1 MTKIQEL
8 EQKVKELSEELE
20 QLKNQEKGVCSRFI
34 PEIGDKYWYV
44 SSMGMIYNCN
54 FENNIFEQYKIAN
67 SPVFRTE
74 EEAKRYLEF
83 KQELSKRRWLVT
95 EEEWG
100 KHNIRKYTIYYDFNR
115 KEFGVDRSIDIKYL
129 GEIYFKDKESAQY
142 IIDNFKEELMEYFL

>member
-1 MTKIQEL
+1 MTKIEEL
-8 EQKVKELSEELE
+8 EQKVKELSEEIE
-20 QLKNQEKGVCSRFI
+20 QLKNQEKVVHSRFI

-83 KQELSKRRWLVT
+83 KQELAKRRWLVT
-95 EEEWG
+95 EEEWEDADTP
-100 KHNIRKYTIYYDFNR
+100 KYFINVYDNEFNITCTYLTRYIGIPFFRT
-115 KEFGVDRSIDIKYL
+115 KEN
-129 GEIYFKDKESAQY
+129 AQY
-142 IIDNFKEELMEYFL
+142 MIDNFEDILRMELI

>member
-1 MTKIQEL
+1 MTKIEEL
-8 EQKVKELSEELE
+8 EQKVKELFEEIE
-20 QLKNQEKGVCSRFI
+20 QLKKQEKGVCSRFI

-83 KQELSKRRWLVT
+83 KQELTKRRWLVT
-95 EEEWG
+95 EEEWEDAD
-100 KHNIRKYTIYYDFNR
+100 TP
-115 KEFGVDRSIDIKYL
+115 KYL
-129 GEIYFKDKESAQY
+129 INIYDNEFNITCTYSTRYIGMPFFRTKGDAQY
-142 IIDNFKEELMEYFL
+142 MIYNYADILRMELI

>member
-1 MTKIQEL
+1 MTKIEEL

-20 QLKNQEKGVCSRFI
+20 QLKNQEKVAYSRFI

-83 KQELSKRRWLVT
+83 KQELTKRRWLVT
-95 EEEWG
+95 EEEWEDADV
-100 KHNIRKYTIYYDFNR
+100 NKYYIQTAENEI
-115 KEFGVDRSIDIKYL
+115 GVDYSNAYREV
-129 GEIYFKDKESAQY
+129 GTIYFKTREDAQY
-142 IIDNFKEELMEYFL
+142 MIDNFEDILRMELI

>member
-1 MTKIQEL
+1 MTKIEEL
-8 EQKVKELSEELE
+8 EQKVKELSEEIE
-20 QLKNQEKGVCSRFI
+20 QLKNQEKVAYSRFI

-83 KQELSKRRWLVT
+83 KQELTKRRWLVT
-95 EEEWG
+95 EEEWEDD
-100 KHNIRKYTIYYDFNR
+100 NILKYYIEMEKDEIAVDFGNVYRKVGT
-115 KEFGVDRSIDIKYL
+115 
-129 GEIYFKDKESAQY
+129 IYFKTRADAQY
-142 IIDNFKEELMEYFL
+142 MVDNFEDILRMELI

>member
-8 EQKVKELSEELE
+8 EQKVKELSEEIK
-20 QLKNQEKGVCSRFI
+20 QLKNQEKVAYSRFI

-95 EEEWG
+95 EEEWEDD
-100 KHNIRKYTIYYDFNR
+100 NILKYYIEIEKDEIAV
-115 KEFGVDRSIDIKYL
+115 EFGNVYRKV
-129 GEIYFKDKESAQY
+129 GTIYFKTRESAQY
-142 IIDNFKEELMEYFL
+142 MVDNFEDILRMGLI

>member
-1 MTKIQEL
+1 MTKIEEL
-8 EQKVKELSEELE
+8 EKKVKELSEEIE
-20 QLKNQEKGVCSRFI
+20 QLKKQEKVVHSRFI

-83 KQELSKRRWLVT
+83 KQELTKRRWLVT
-95 EEEWG
+95 EEEWEDADV
-100 KHNIRKYTIYYDFNR
+100 NKYYIQTAENEI
-115 KEFGVDRSIDIKYL
+115 GVDYSNAYREV
-129 GEIYFKDKESAQY
+129 GTIYFKTREDAQY
-142 IIDNFKEELMEYFL
+142 MIDNFEDILRMELI

>member
-1 MTKIQEL
+1 MTKIEEL

-20 QLKNQEKGVCSRFI
+20 QLKTQEKVAYSRFI

-83 KQELSKRRWLVT
+83 KQELTKRRWLVT
-95 EEEWG
+95 EEEWEDD
-100 KHNIRKYTIYYDFNR
+100 NILKYYIELESDEIAV
-115 KEFGVDRSIDIKYL
+115 EFGNVYRKV
-129 GEIYFKDKESAQY
+129 GTIYFKTRADAQY
-142 IIDNFKEELMEYFL
+142 MVDNFEDILRMELI

>member
-1 MTKIQEL
+1 MTKIEEL

-20 QLKNQEKGVCSRFI
+20 QLKNQEKVAYSRFI

-83 KQELSKRRWLVT
+83 KQELTKRRWDADTPKYFINVYDN
-95 EEEWG
+95 EF
-100 KHNIRKYTIYYDFNR
+100 NINCIYSTRYIGILFFR
-115 KEFGVDRSIDIKYL
+115 TKED
-129 GEIYFKDKESAQY
+129 AQY
-142 IIDNFKEELMEYFL
+142 MIDNFENILRMELI

>member
-1 MTKIQEL
+1 MTKIEEL
-8 EQKVKELSEELE
+8 EQKVKELSEEIE
-20 QLKNQEKGVCSRFI
+20 QLKNQEKVAYSRFI

-83 KQELSKRRWLVT
+83 KQELTKRRWLVT
-95 EEEWG
+95 EEEWEDD
-100 KHNIRKYTIYYDFNR
+100 NILKYYIEMEKDEIAV
-115 KEFGVDRSIDIKYL
+115 EFGNVYRKV
-129 GEIYFKDKESAQY
+129 GTIYFKTRADAQY
-142 IIDNFKEELMEYFL
+142 MVDNFEDILRMELI

>member
-20 QLKNQEKGVCSRFI
+20 QLKNQEKVAYSRFI

-83 KQELSKRRWLVT
+83 KKELAKRRWLVT
-95 EEEWG
+95 EEEWEDD
-100 KHNIRKYTIYYDFNR
+100 NILKYYIEMEKDEIAV
-115 KEFGVDRSIDIKYL
+115 EFGNVYRKV
-129 GEIYFKDKESAQY
+129 GTIYFKTRESAQY
-142 IIDNFKEELMEYFL
+142 MVDNFEDILRMELI

>member
-1 MTKIQEL
+1 MTKIEEL

-20 QLKNQEKGVCSRFI
+20 QLKTQEKVAYSRFI

-83 KQELSKRRWLVT
+83 KQELTKRRWLVT
-95 EEEWG
+95 EEEWEDD
-100 KHNIRKYTIYYDFNR
+100 NILKYYIEMEKDEIAV
-115 KEFGVDRSIDIKYL
+115 EFGNVYRKV
-129 GEIYFKDKESAQY
+129 GTIYFKTRADAQY
-142 IIDNFKEELMEYFL
+142 MVDNFEDILRMELI